1 MTSTLS
7 TAGIVMA
14 LAGAFFYGFNI
25 SFAALAAQAGVS
37 GPVLVAYRIMMMLA
51 MAVAAHALLRTRFHI
66 PPKERTGVALIGLTS
81 IGVGVGYL
89 SAVAF
94 IPVTVAAVIVYTF
107 PILIVIAT
115 PFVDGRRLT
124 PTMIFVTILA
134 FIGVVMVVGPAMDA
148 LDWRG
153 IVLAFIASVSAA
165 IQFFAG
171 TRCKT
176 TSLQSKIL
184 GVQIIALPFTL
195 VIAVFAGGM
204 EPPSIMLNAPW
215 AVGLTI
221 AGFMLGFFFQ
231 MLALNRIPASAAGLA
246 FCAEPVVAAISSAL
260 LLDERLGPLQYAGG
274 ALVIAAI
281 VLNVVFE
288 NRRSEA
294 IATVMPEG

>member
-1 MTSTLS
+1 MTRSLS
-7 TAGIVMA
+7 AAGVGMA

-25 SFAALAAQAGVS
+25 SFAALASQAGVS
-37 GPVLVAYRIMMMLA
+37 GPVLVSYRIVTMMVLA
-51 MAVAAHALLRTRFHI
+51 IAAHAMLRTAFHI
-66 PPKERTGVALIGLTS
+66 PKSDRVGVLLIGLTS

-94 IPVTVAAVIVYTF
+94 IPVTVAAVIFYTF

-115 PFVDGRRLT
+115 PFIDKRPLT
-124 PTMIFVTILA
+124 PTMMFVTVLA

-153 IVLAFIASVSAA
+153 IALAFVASISAA

-171 TRCKT
+171 TRCKS

-184 GVQIIALPFTL
+184 GVQIVALPFTL
-195 VIAVFAGGM
+195 AIAMIAGGM
-204 EPPSIMLNAPW
+204 KPPSILLNAPM
-215 AVGLTI
+215 AVALTI
-221 AGFMLGFFFQ
+221 GGFMLGFLFQ

-246 FCAEPVVAAISSAL
+246 FCAEPVVAAATSVL
-260 LLDERLGPLQYAGG
+260 VLDERLGPIGYAGG

-281 VLNVVFE
+281 MLNVIFE
-288 NRRSEA
+288 NRRSTA
-294 IATVMPEG
+294 ITKIIPE

>member
-1 MTSTLS
+1 MSHPLS
-7 TAGIVMA
+7 AAGVAMA

-25 SFAALAAQAGVS
+25 SFAALAAQFGVS
-37 GPVLVAYRIMMMLA
+37 GPVLVSYRIMMMLA
-51 MAVAAHALLRTRFHI
+51 LAVAVHLLLRTPFTV
-66 PPKERTGVALIGLTS
+66 PKGERGGVVLIGLSS

-94 IPVTVAAVIVYTF
+94 IPVTVAAVIFYTF

-115 PFVDGRRLT
+115 PFVDKRPLT
-124 PTMIFVTILA
+124 PAMMFVTLLA
-134 FIGVVMVVGPAMDA
+134 FAGVVMVVGPAMDA

-153 IVLAFIASVSAA
+153 IVLAFVASVSAA

-171 TRCKT
+171 TRCRKT
-176 TSLQSKIL
+176 PLQSKIL
-184 GVQIIALPFTL
+184 GVQIVALPFTL
-195 VIAVFAGGM
+195 VIAMLAGGM
-204 EPPSIMLNAPW
+204 KPPSIMMNAPW

-221 AGFMLGFFFQ
+221 GGFMFGFLFQ

-260 LLDERLGPLQYAGG
+260 VLGERLGPLQYAGG
-274 ALVIAAI
+274 ALVISAI

-288 NRRSEA
+288 NRRSTA